1 MMKKRYDIDIWLGDE
16 GHVYAAGH
24 VKTYVWVDVN
34 ASPEEVDEAVD
45 REVLSSVT
53 YEIVYSGITKET
65 DEE

>member
-1 MMKKRYDIDIWLGDE
+1 MIKKRYDIDIWLGDE
-16 GHVYAAGH
+16 GH

-45 REVLSSVT
+45 REVLSCVT

>member
-16 GHVYAAGH
+16 GHVLRDRH